1 MAKFN
6 LFGNWYT
13 LGQVQEDSPGWVYG
27 LFLEQAVEEEDMWQ
41 NIMDQTEEEAHIS
54 DLQQS
59 EIPKEHIWVQ
69 DLLKTPEQLPV
80 ILKHAVS
87 NRLHLADLAHVHLN
101 HTNLRKTHPKSTF

>member
-59 EIPKEHIWVQ
+59 EIPKEHMSPGSSKDTWAASRHSQ
-69 DLLKTPEQLPV
+69 TCC
-80 ILKHAVS
+80 
-87 NRLHLADLAHVHLN
+87 
-101 HTNLRKTHPKSTF
+101 